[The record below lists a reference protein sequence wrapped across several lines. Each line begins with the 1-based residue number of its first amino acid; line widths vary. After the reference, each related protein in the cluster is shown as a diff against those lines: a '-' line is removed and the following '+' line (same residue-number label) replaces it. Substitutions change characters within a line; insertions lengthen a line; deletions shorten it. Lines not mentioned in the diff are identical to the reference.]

1 MFPLIVVLAI
11 AGFLIYAYS
20 VKGPACTACGS
31 QICQGGCQMGTCC
44 AITND
49 PQTWPSGD
57 RIWLVCHAIAFAE
70 GAHRAG
76 SNPDRLN
83 NPGDIS
89 DGFSEFG
96 GEQHSN
102 SNVTHFPDKATGWQ
116 WLYDKISNI
125 ANGSSASYSP
135 SQSWNAFAQKWAGD
149 WKNWVT
155 NVTANLQVSPTSSLS
170 DYLNS

>member
-1 MFPLIVVLAI
+1 MFPMVVIVVI

-20 VKGPACTACGS
+20 LKSPSCAACANPCFT
-31 QICQGGCQMGTCC
+31 GGCQVGTSCN
-44 AITND
+44 ITNN

-70 GAHRAG
+70 GAHIAN

-89 DGFSEFG
+89 DGFSQFG

-102 SNVTHFPDKATGWQ
+102 SNITHFPDKNTGWQ

-125 ANGSSASYSP
+125 ANGNSHEYSATE
-135 SQSWNAFAQKWAGD
+135 SWTTFASKWAGD

-155 NVTANLQVSPTSSLS
+155 NVTNNLQVSPVSSLS